1 MVAWA
6 AIIPAIGAAAKAAGS
21 AAVKVGTAAAKAGA
35 TAAKTTG
42 KAVATGA
49 EKIGEV
55 AKTGKDKLVDMLSQ
69 NPTEPQPTPMP
80 TPEPTPDDTTKT
92 PDEIEANRRRK
103 ALMNALNSG
112 AEQLAKSQTMND
124 YQFTP
129 SMVDYSQ
136 FMGLSPETQRYLYG
150 GY

>member
-1 MVAWA
+1 MVTWA
-6 AIIPAIGAAAKAAGS
+6 AIIPAIGTAAKAA
-21 AAVKVGTAAAKAGA
+21 
-35 TAAKTTG
+35 G

-49 EKIGEV
+49 KKVGEV

-80 TPEPTPDDTTKT
+80 TPDDTTKT
-92 PDEIEANRRRK
+92 PDEIEANKRRK
-103 ALMNALNSG
+103 AFMNALNSG
-112 AEQLAKSQTMND
+112 AQQLAKQQTMND

-129 SMVDYSQ
+129 SMVNYSQ

-150 GY
+150 RL

>member
-1 MVAWA
+1 MSVWGT
-6 AIIPAIGAAAKAAGS
+6 IGSGLGKIGEGLAK
-21 AAVKVGTAAAKAGA
+21 
-35 TAAKTTG
+35 
-42 KAVATGA
+42 GA

-80 TPEPTPDDTTKT
+80 TPDDTTKT

-103 ALMNALNSG
+103 AFMNALNSG
-112 AEQLAKSQTMND
+112 AQQLAKSQTMND

-129 SMVDYSQ
+129 SRVDYSQ
-136 FMGLSPETQRYLYG
+136 FMGLSPEVQRYLYG

>member
-1 MVAWA
+1 MSVWGT
-6 AIIPAIGAAAKAAGS
+6 IGSELGKIGEGLAK
-21 AAVKVGTAAAKAGA
+21 
-35 TAAKTTG
+35 
-42 KAVATGA
+42 GA

-69 NPTEPQPTPMP
+69 NPTEPQPTP
-80 TPEPTPDDTTKT
+80 TPTPDET
-92 PDEIEANRRRK
+92 EAEARRK

-112 AEQLAKSQTMND
+112 VQQLAKQQTMND

-136 FMGLSPETQRYLYG
+136 YMGLSPETQRYLYG
-150 GY
+150 RL

>member
-1 MVAWA
+1 MSVWGT
-6 AIIPAIGAAAKAAGS
+6 IGSGLGKIGEGLAK
-21 AAVKVGTAAAKAGA
+21 
-35 TAAKTTG
+35 
-42 KAVATGA
+42 GA

-55 AKTGKDKLVDMLSQ
+55 AKTGKDKLAYMLSSNTILQ

-80 TPEPTPDDTTKT
+80 TPTPNDTTKT
-92 PDEIEANRRRK
+92 PDEIEAEKRRK

-112 AEQLAKSQTMND
+112 AQQLAKQQTMND